1 MIGGIKQR
9 LKIRS
14 SVPERSLPSANG
26 GILGWTGRKRF
37 SVHNLLDDHGFIVL
51 GRLNK
56 ARQLCMQTM
65 TAAAKR
71 SWHEQPDLTAAA
83 QAEQAKMV
91 VIAGKRL
98 AAAGADGKFFS
109 CDPE

>member
-51 GRLNK
+51 VRLNK
-56 ARQLCMQTM
+56 ARQLRMQVMAVAAKAPWHEQTNLD
-65 TAAAKR
+65 AAAK
-71 SWHEQPDLTAAA
+71 AN
-83 QAEQAKMV
+83 
-91 VIAGKRL
+91 
-98 AAAGADGKFFS
+98 
-109 CDPE
+109 

>member
-51 GRLNK
+51 VRLNK

-65 TAAAKR
+65 TVAAKR

-83 QAEQAKMV
+83 QAEQAKMM

-98 AAAGADGKFFS
+98 TSSRADGNFFTF
-109 CDPE
+109 DQE

>member
-1 MIGGIKQR
+1 M
-9 LKIRS
+9 
-14 SVPERSLPSANG
+14 PERRLPSANG
-26 GILGWTGRKRF
+26 GILGRTGRKSF
-37 SVHNLLDDHGFIVL
+37 AIHDLLDNHGFIVL
-51 GRLNK
+51 VRLNK

-83 QAEQAKMV
+83 QAEQAKMM

-98 AAAGADGKFFS
+98 TAARADGNFFTF
-109 CDPE
+109 DPE